1 MAHPGRPDVDWLQ
14 VQADF
19 EVGLSSVRA
28 LGLKYGVSHEA
39 IRKRGRREGWK
50 PMLRPAA
57 AQATSIA
64 LQHTPNGSCGAQ
76 ARPAPMVMAI
86 SALPPP
92 EAAQAVQTA
101 AATQVEVIRQHRRA
115 IARDLNMC
123 DGLMGYL
130 QLAVQTNP
138 PDTVLQ
144 VDGLAE
150 TFEKLV
156 RCRERL
162 VRMERVAFGL
172 NGTEGSERED
182 GLKLTEEQQE
192 ALRAA
197 LVARVRHRLEQERTG
212 VLPG

>member
-19 EVGLSSVRA
+19 EVGLCSVRA

-39 IRKRGRREGWK
+39 IRKRARREGWK
-50 PMLRPAA
+50 PNLRPAA
-57 AQATSIA
+57 AHATSIA
-64 LQHTPNGSCGAQ
+64 LHHAHNGVCGAH
-76 ARPAPMVMAI
+76 ARPVPMVMAI

-92 EAAQAVQTA
+92 EAAHAVQTA
-101 AATQVEVIRQHRRA
+101 AAAQVDVIRQHRRA

-123 DGLMGYL
+123 DGLMGFL

-144 VDGLAE
+144 VDDLAE

-172 NGTEGSERED
+172 NGTEGSGRED
-182 GLKLTEEQQE
+182 GIKLTEEQQE

-197 LVARVRHRLEQERTG
+197 LIARVRYQLEQQG
-212 VLPG
+212 